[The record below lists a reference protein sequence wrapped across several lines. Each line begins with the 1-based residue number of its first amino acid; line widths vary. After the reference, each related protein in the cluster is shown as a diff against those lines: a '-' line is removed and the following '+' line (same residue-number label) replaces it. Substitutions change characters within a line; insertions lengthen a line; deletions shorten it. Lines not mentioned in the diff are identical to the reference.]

1 MMQVTDIIM
10 IPELKDIRNVPLPA
24 SIPFGFNKLISNRFE
39 HYHLWVRML
48 YSCLVDADFLDTER
62 FMNPEQFELRGN
74 YASLA
79 ELKNRFDR
87 YMNEKTAHAKPSK
100 INEVRAA
107 ILKSCREK
115 AHLKSGFFS
124 LNVPTGGGKTLSAM
138 AFALEHALA
147 HKKKELSRL
156 FRIPVLSSRRQKF
169 ISTVPISTALLL
181 SIKKRENIFSVK
193 KMCLNIIRILISIKM
208 KKKKKTI
215 QTVRCEGKNSR
226 PKIGMRRLS

>member
-87 YMNEKTAHAKPSK
+87 YMNEKPHMQ
-100 INEVRAA
+100 
-107 ILKSCREK
+107 
-115 AHLKSGFFS
+115 S
-124 LNVPTGGGKTLSAM
+124 L
-138 AFALEHALA
+138 
-147 HKKKELSRL
+147 
-156 FRIPVLSSRRQKF
+156 QK
-169 ISTVPISTALLL
+169 
-181 SIKKRENIFSVK
+181 
-193 KMCLNIIRILISIKM
+193 
-208 KKKKKTI
+208 
-215 QTVRCEGKNSR
+215 
-226 PKIGMRRLS
+226 